1 MSEDIIEK
9 AKTDKSR
16 ARRYRKSGKLAD
28 AERLLKES
36 IRFLREN
43 LDQISQDE
51 PSQTEAGVALELSDC
66 YGSLGGVLRSA
77 GRYAESMQAYDAGEA
92 LESSER
98 YGIMN
103 SYNLVQRLVARV
115 LLRPDLVWAE
125 PWFVGNEDLPAALGR
140 AEEIIQGQMS
150 VRVEDPWILADQA
163 LVQLL
168 LLRPKASE
176 QESWRKFRSTAS
188 FSFAVDSTLR
198 TVEDML
204 KEMEAVRSN
213 MENPRF
219 QEVHHRLEAARDFLK
234 GLKSAP

>member
-1 MSEDIIEK
+1 MSEYIIEK
-9 AKTDKSR
+9 AKTDKNR
-16 ARRYRKSGKLAD
+16 ARRYRKAGKLAD
-28 AERLLKES
+28 AERLLRES
-36 IRFLREN
+36 IRFLQET

-51 PSQTEAGVALELSDC
+51 SSQTEADIARELSDC

-98 YGIMN
+98 YGIVN

-125 PWFVGNEDLPAALGR
+125 PWFVGNEDLPTALGR
-140 AEEIIQGQMS
+140 AEEIIKGQMS
-150 VRVEDPWILADQA
+150 VRVDDPWILADQA
-163 LVQLL
+163 LVRLL
-168 LLRPKASE
+168 LLRTEASE
-176 QESWRKFRSTAS
+176 QESWKKFRETAS

-204 KEMEAVRSN
+204 KEMEAVRSTV
-213 MENPRF
+213 ENPRF
-219 QEVHHRLEAARDFLK
+219 QGVRHRLEAVLK
-234 GLKSAP
+234 GLGSAP